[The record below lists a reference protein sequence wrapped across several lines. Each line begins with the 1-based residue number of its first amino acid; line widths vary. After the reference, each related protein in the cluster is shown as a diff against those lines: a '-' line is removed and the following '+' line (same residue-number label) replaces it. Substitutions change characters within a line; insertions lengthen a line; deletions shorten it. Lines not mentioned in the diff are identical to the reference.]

1 MNLTNHEIRRVP
13 NPVSLTSYQPKR
25 LPPMF
30 KFYAFASVMLFWVT
44 LSASLFRVHVVSSP
58 VYKMR
63 VPAYRSLPVRS
74 VAMAQIAQI
83 ISTNN

>member
-1 MNLTNHEIRRVP
+1 
-13 NPVSLTSYQPKR
+13 
-25 LPPMF
+25 MF
-30 KFYAFASVMLFWVT
+30 KFYSFAAVMLFWVT

-63 VPAYRSLPVRS
+63 VPTYRSLLVRS
-74 VAMAQIAQI
+74 VAMAQIAPV